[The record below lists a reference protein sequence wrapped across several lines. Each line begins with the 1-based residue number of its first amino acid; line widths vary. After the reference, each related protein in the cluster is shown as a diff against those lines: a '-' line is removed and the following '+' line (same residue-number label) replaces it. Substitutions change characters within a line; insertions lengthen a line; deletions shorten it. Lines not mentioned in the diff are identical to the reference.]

1 MAGGIGAIRARIET
15 LRADNERL
23 ENEVDDLRSTVA
35 KERAER
41 EQVNY
46 LENDISQNEGI
57 FFQKK
62 VFWTDQNLHFL
73 ILGRKRDSIT
83 HPKTAIG
90 RRWTWKS
97 RGKVEGLQ
105 RETERSRKL

>member
-46 LENDISQNEGI
+46 HKN
-57 FFQKK
+57 
-62 VFWTDQNLHFL
+62 NL
-73 ILGRKRDSIT
+73 
-83 HPKTAIG
+83 
-90 RRWTWKS
+90 
-97 RGKVEGLQ
+97 
-105 RETERSRKL
+105 